1 MSQIVWAKKREDI
14 PYSLNIELTWIVQTV
29 RIEVWTQKS
38 ARVQVEKM
46 TDNKRHDIPYWLNFE
61 WPWDTHKMIREKLSY
76 LQLAQAFSCLL
87 KPPNFYYTF
96 GAYLPFAHDIRVF
109 LLVWSC
115 LLQVSQVTDLLSL
128 FFLLPPDEL
137 LVAQFLNYFLLFE
150 PKIRMVLSYFWLC
163 VFLDHFLIPG

>member
-1 MSQIVWAKKREDI
+1 
-14 PYSLNIELTWIVQTV
+14 
-29 RIEVWTQKS
+29 
-38 ARVQVEKM
+38 
-46 TDNKRHDIPYWLNFE
+46 
-61 WPWDTHKMIREKLSY
+61 MIKDKLSY

-109 LLVWSC
+109 LLAWSC

-137 LVAQFLNYFLLFE
+137 LVAQFLNYFWLFE
-150 PKIRMVLSYFWLC
+150 PKIRMVLSCFCIC
-163 VFLDHFLIPG
+163 VFVDHLMTPGQLDSGRISCKVQNINRTECQSLLKEKII